1 MTGNPASVSVLA
13 LSACLLCFG
22 MLTTQGGVRAE
33 SSIAPRASSLP
44 DPAPAGTEQEPR
56 STIQFSIPRQPLALA
71 LDRYG
76 AITGLPVFFDA
87 ALVADRMA
95 SAVQGL
101 YTPLVALQIMLSDTG
116 LTARHTKSANQD
128 DAFVLRLIDTPS
140 AEPAKAKDAA
150 ELQRKIRQYDGL
162 IQARIREALCGNK
175 RIVPGDYRIPVRFFI
190 NASGQIWNPELLA
203 STGEQARDVNIIDT
217 LKAVRL
223 ERLPPPEIAQ
233 PFTMVILPRAL
244 APGVECPAAH

>member
-1 MTGNPASVSVLA
+1 
-13 LSACLLCFG
+13 

-33 SSIAPRASSLP
+33 SSAALRPPSLP
-44 DPAPAGTEQEPR
+44 GNTTSDTGQE
-56 STIQFSIPRQPLALA
+56 SGAAIHFSIPRQPLALA

-76 AITGLPVFFDA
+76 ALTGLPIFFDA

-101 YTPLVALQIMLSDTG
+101 YTPLVALQIMLNDTG
-116 LTARHTKSANQD
+116 LMARHTRTANQD

-140 AEPAKAKDAA
+140 AEPAKAKDSA
-150 ELQRKIRQYDGL
+150 ELQLRIRQYDGL
-162 IQARIREALCGNK
+162 IQMRIRDALCGNK
-175 RIVPGDYRIPVRFFI
+175 RIVHGDYRIPVRFFV
-190 NASGQIWNPELLA
+190 NAAGQIWNPELLA
-203 STGEQARDVNIIDT
+203 STGEQARDVNILDT
-217 LKAVRL
+217 LNAVRL
-223 ERLPPPEIAQ
+223 ERTPPPEIAQ